1 MQIFEYFVQS
11 KKRQSQSSVGLSNI
25 FELNAI
31 TLLSDAHLDYELKAY
46 TLNKEKFTIIKKFK
60 SILEN

>member
-11 KKRQSQSSVGLSNI
+11 KKRQSQSFVGLSNM
-25 FELNAI
+25 FELNAS

-46 TLNKEKFTIIKKFK
+46 IWIKKNSQLSKNLNQF
-60 SILEN
+60 